1 MTPVSAL
8 PKLCVIVFAAVSVTR
23 VFADV
28 VVDPEVL
35 EAVAKGRARVI
46 VELHLEGGFALEG
59 KLTEQGMRAQRA
71 AIAAGQEAVLSE
83 LADGDAHVMRRP
95 ETVPFLSL
103 EIGAPALA
111 DLRAMPDRVIR
122 ILMDDTAAPERP
134 KKKPVNDH
142 ES

>member
-23 VFADV
+23 VLADV
-28 VVDPEVL
+28 AVDPEVL
-35 EAVAKGRARVI
+35 EAVAQGRARVI

-59 KLTEQGMRAQRA
+59 TLTEQGMRAQRA

-134 KKKPVNDH
+134 QKKPVNDH

>member
-1 MTPVSAL
+1 MTPVTAL
-8 PKLCVIVFAAVSVTR
+8 PKLFVIVFAAAFVTR
-23 VFADV
+23 VLADV
-28 VVDPEVL
+28 AIDPEVL

-59 KLTEQGMRAQRA
+59 TLTEQGVRAQRA

-83 LADGDAHVMRRP
+83 LADGDPHLMRRP

-111 DLRAMPDRVIR
+111 VLRAMPDRVIR

-134 KKKPVNDH
+134 QKKTGERP
-142 ES
+142 

>member
-23 VFADV
+23 ALADV
-28 VVDPEVL
+28 IVDPEVL
-35 EAVAKGRARVI
+35 EAVAKGRARVV

-59 KLTEQGMRAQRA
+59 KLTEQGVRAQRA
-71 AIAAGQEAVLSE
+71 AIAAAQEAVLYE
-83 LADGDAHVMRRP
+83 LADGDAQVTRRP

-103 EIGAPALA
+103 EIGARALA
-111 DLRAMPDRVIR
+111 DLKAMPDRLVR
-122 ILMDDTAAPERP
+122 ILKDDTAAAKRP
-134 KKKPVNDH
+134 QQISESDH